1 MPSAPASHRIDEG
14 IIGALHSRIVLRTT
28 LLNQRSGDMERDLE
42 DLIERTRSTAHRL
55 FSGPVPVEVPYR
67 LWKSFDAGLARELS
81 LFITGN
87 IYSREVLPL
96 PERQM
101 IAVAALAAL
110 QKTDELKVHLHGAL
124 NVGVPARMLAEIAF
138 QIGIYAGFPAVN
150 ASLAALKEV
159 LISRGEWPIPEETS
173 SAT

>member
-1 MPSAPASHRIDEG
+1 MHK
-14 IIGALHSRIVLRTT
+14 
-28 LLNQRSGDMERDLE
+28 DLE
-42 DLIERTRSTAHRL
+42 DLIERTKRTAQRL

-67 LWKSFDAGLARELS
+67 LWKSFDADLAKDLS

-124 NVGVPARMLAEIAF
+124 NVGVSAVQLAEIAF
-138 QIGIYAGFPAVN
+138 QIGVYSGFPAVN
-150 ASLAALKEV
+150 AALAALKEV
-159 LISRGEWPIPEETS
+159 LISRGEWPLAEERPAGS
-173 SAT
+173 